1 MTTYEGFQVFIAVAD
16 DSMVV
21 WVSRRAVDEC
31 FDVSEE
37 RTASVLRVSGSS
49 SCGWFTW
56 MHHREPKLFILQM
69 EAVRSTE
76 TSKHLHGAFNFEGI
90 LIFFS
95 GMEADRNVKVVG
107 GDVAV
112 L

>member
-1 MTTYEGFQVFIAVAD
+1 MVWGIRSGYSKQVP
-16 DSMVV
+16 VV
-21 WVSRRAVDEC
+21 C
-31 FDVSEE
+31 
-37 RTASVLRVSGSS
+37 
-49 SCGWFTW
+49 
-56 MHHREPKLFILQM
+56 
-69 EAVRSTE
+69 
-76 TSKHLHGAFNFEGI
+76 GAFKFQGI